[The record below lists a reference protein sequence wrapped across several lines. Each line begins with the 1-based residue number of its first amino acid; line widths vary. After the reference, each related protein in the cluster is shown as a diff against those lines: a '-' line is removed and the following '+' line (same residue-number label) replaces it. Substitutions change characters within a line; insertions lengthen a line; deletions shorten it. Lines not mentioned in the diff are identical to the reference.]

1 MRWSLALAGALIVV
15 GAACGGQPAAT
26 APARAAAGQVY
37 VQAAAEPSIWVV
49 DSASGQVVRTLPAGE
64 PSPDWRWLYRL
75 TRGALDVIDPLT
87 GRVGATHPAPDWA
100 QVVHSS
106 ANGRWLVLSA
116 AGPAGRFQVQDAAWA
131 GRPIDVS
138 LHGSFTF
145 DGISGDGQRLYVLE
159 RLGGDRYHVRM
170 HDVRAGSLAPYV
182 IVDKTDLAQVMS
194 GTALASFTT
203 RSGMMQL
210 TLYQRDAGGHA
221 FVHALPIGQAM
232 QFAFCADLPGPPDGW
247 GFVAAP
253 DGQRFYAVNPAGG
266 RLVELYGDNVGPPG
280 MRQRQIA
287 VSGPGEPAVAT
298 SPDGAT
304 IYVGTGSGILAV
316 DTGTLTVRVTGLAG
330 QRVRA
335 LAAAPGGTGVY
346 AVTGASHLL
355 RLDPHSL
362 GVAGDVT
369 LTGPLGAIL
378 RAT

>member
-1 MRWSLALAGALIVV
+1 MRRFLVFAALTMV
-15 GAACGGQPAAT
+15 GVACGSRPVVP
-26 APARAAAGQVY
+26 PARAAVGQVY
-37 VQAAAEPSIWVV
+37 VQAAAEPAIWVV
-49 DSASGQVVRTLPAGE
+49 DSGSGQVVRTLPVGD

-75 TRGALDVIDPLT
+75 SGGGLEVIDPLT
-87 GRVGATHPAPDWA
+87 GGVAATHPAPEWA
-100 QVVHSS
+100 RVLHSS
-106 ANGRWLVLSA
+106 SSGRWLVFSA
-116 AGPAGRFQVQDAAWA
+116 AGPADRFQVQDAAWA
-131 GRPIDVS
+131 GPPIDVS

-145 DGISGDGQRLYVLE
+145 DGISGDGHRLYLLE

-170 HDVRAGSLAPYV
+170 YDLGAGSLAPYV
-182 IVDKTDLAQVMS
+182 IVDKTDLKQVMS
-194 GTALASFTT
+194 GSSLASYTT

-210 TLYQRDAGGHA
+210 TLYQRDADGHA
-221 FVHALPIGQAM
+221 FVHALPIGRAM

-266 RLVELYGDNVGPPG
+266 QVVELNGQDMGPPAV
-280 MRQRQIA
+280 RQRQ
-287 VSGPGEPAVAT
+287 VGTGTGEPALAM

-304 IYVGTGSGILAV
+304 IYVGTGSGVLAV
-316 DTGTLTVRVTGLAG
+316 DAGTLAVRTTGLAG

-335 LAAAPGGTGVY
+335 LASAPDGTGVY

-355 RLDPHSL
+355 RLDPRSL

-369 LTGPLGAIL
+369 LGGPLGAIL